1 MQRILFVL
9 AIVVVTALLATPP
22 IAAEPLLRPSPAIL
36 DARDEALRI
45 AEEASQMGDWLL
57 GNDNGNDT
65 DKSEKQATASQN
77 NRG

>member
-1 MQRILFVL
+1 MQRILFVV
-9 AIVVVTALLATPP
+9 AIVVVTALMATPP
-22 IAAEPLLRPSPAIL
+22 IAEEPLLRPSPAIL

-45 AEEASQMGDWLL
+45 AEEASQMADWLL